1 MGRAEGL
8 SGLSYLTS
16 ESLHLFPPLTLPSSH
31 LALPLASSCSPDR
44 HSDYAERWR
53 GGGVRSA
60 GITMWASFNL
70 SSLHIHQTPP
80 TLFLDQPICY
90 TQVFFP
96 PVVPRDAKRDKLLVW
111 LVPVLPC
118 LSSPLTACGDV
129 CVRGGVLAHIRCTQ
143 SAAMFVCL
151 HRMDVQIG
159 NSSFVVCELHLL
171 SKGWNNNE
179 HLQKVLSIYCLHT
192 AYWCVFVGLR
202 RFDLWLPF
210 CPWRPHKCRLLGT
223 PHVYKQLNVIG
234 LKQNKHITRSAHPC
248 LGAPLTNV
256 YI

>member
-1 MGRAEGL
+1 
-8 SGLSYLTS
+8 
-16 ESLHLFPPLTLPSSH
+16 
-31 LALPLASSCSPDR
+31 
-44 HSDYAERWR
+44 
-53 GGGVRSA
+53 
-60 GITMWASFNL
+60 MWASFNL

-179 HLQKVLSIYCLHT
+179 HLQKVLSIYCLHA

-210 CPWRPHKCRLLGT
+210 CPWRPHKCPLLGT